1 MIGLEKIEK
10 DKSNSGRPWKRIVK
24 LESVKILKE
33 KMAAS
38 KKKIYTNKLMMTFHC
53 EKMDWVSELKRE
65 ELEVSK
71 LDGGARER

>member
-1 MIGLEKIEK
+1 MTGLEKIEK

-38 KKKIYTNKLMMTFHC
+38 KKKKYTNKLMMTFHF
-53 EKMDWVSELKRE
+53 EKMD
-65 ELEVSK
+65 
-71 LDGGARER
+71 